1 MAPVLRPGA
10 ISSYLVFIIITVTL
24 GSLQFGYHLAELNAP
39 KAVITCEK
47 DHILSSKLLQCIPM
61 SQELFGLVSSS
72 YTLGGLLGA
81 LLAGPL
87 STKYGRLLVLRSS
100 TIFFILGPLAET
112 VAFPISLLVA
122 GRFLSGIGSGAS
134 LVVGP
139 IYISEVSPSSSKGMF
154 GAVTQVMANI
164 GILLTQILGYF
175 LSKGSTWRIILAV
188 SGCIGVVQLFGLA
201 FVVESPVWLADN
213 QNIVQAKK
221 ILQRIRGPTADISE
235 EIRTWHTSTPSGP
248 RGPIAV
254 ETEEEESLL
263 ANPSSRTASRSKEAV
278 TMFGALMD
286 PIYRPAIISVIA
298 IMLTQQFTGIN
309 SIVMYSVS
317 LLSTILPTTAALLT
331 VLVSCLNLIMTVICA
346 PLSDKL
352 GRKTCILLSIS
363 GMGSMSMLL
372 AIGIAS
378 NFKVLSAV
386 ATLLFVTS
394 FAVGLGPVPFI
405 LASELVG
412 PEAVGATQ
420 SWALASSW
428 IATFIVAQFF
438 PSLNEHMGGK
448 GQIYWLFTTMALIL
462 GSFIGWW
469 VPETKG
475 KSGMDEVWGRAS
487 RASD

>member
-1 MAPVLRPGA
+1 MASPSTV
-10 ISSYLVFIIITVTL
+10 ISPYLIFLISTVTL

-47 DHILSSKLLQCIPM
+47 DHISSSNLPQCMPM
-61 SQELFGLVSSS
+61 SPAVFGLVSSS

-87 STKYGRLLVLRSS
+87 STKYGRLLVLRA
-100 TIFFILGPLAET
+100 TTVFFILGPIAET
-112 VAFPISLLVA
+112 IAFPIPLFVT

-139 IYISEVSPSSSKGMF
+139 IYVSEVSPTNSRGLF

-164 GILLTQILGYF
+164 GILMTQVLGYF
-175 LSKGSTWRIILAV
+175 LSNGHTWRVILSVAGFIGIIQL
-188 SGCIGVVQLFGLA
+188 IGLV
-201 FVVESPVWLADN
+201 FVVESPAWLADN
-213 QNIVQAKK
+213 QNPAQAKRV
-221 ILQRIRGPTADISE
+221 LQRIRGPTADISE
-235 EIRTWHTSTPSGP
+235 EIRAWEASTSSG
-248 RGPIAV
+248 RGHSVAA

-263 ANPSSRTASRSKEAV
+263 ANSTPATVARFKEPV
-278 TMFGALMD
+278 TMLGALLD
-286 PIYRPAIISVIA
+286 PVYRPAIISVIA

-331 VLVSCLNLIMTVICA
+331 VLVSCLNLIMTVVCA

-352 GRKTCILLSIS
+352 GRKTCILLSIA

-378 NFKVLSAV
+378 NLKVLSAV
-386 ATLLFVTS
+386 ATLLFVAS

-428 IATFIVAQFF
+428 TATFIVAQFF
-438 PSLNEHMGGK
+438 PSLNEYMGGH
-448 GQIYWLFTTMALIL
+448 GQIYWLFTAMAVIL

-475 KSGMDEVWGRAS
+475 KSGMDEVWQRNR

>member
-1 MAPVLRPGA
+1 M
-10 ISSYLVFIIITVTL
+10 
-24 GSLQFGYHLAELNAP
+24 
-39 KAVITCEK
+39 
-47 DHILSSKLLQCIPM
+47 PM
-61 SQELFGLVSSS
+61 SPAVFGLVSSS

-87 STKYGRLLVLRSS
+87 STKYGRLLVLRA
-100 TIFFILGPLAET
+100 TTVFFILGPIAET
-112 VAFPISLLVA
+112 IAFPIPLFVT

-139 IYISEVSPSSSKGMF
+139 IYVSEVSPTNSRGLF

-164 GILLTQILGYF
+164 GILMTQVLGYF
-175 LSKGSTWRIILAV
+175 LSNGHTWRVILSVAGFIGIIQL
-188 SGCIGVVQLFGLA
+188 IGLV
-201 FVVESPVWLADN
+201 FVVESPAWLADN
-213 QNIVQAKK
+213 QNPAQAKRV
-221 ILQRIRGPTADISE
+221 LQRIRGPTADISE
-235 EIRTWHTSTPSGP
+235 EIRAWEASTSSG
-248 RGPIAV
+248 RGHSVAA

-263 ANPSSRTASRSKEAV
+263 ANSTPATVARFKEPV
-278 TMFGALMD
+278 TMLGALLD
-286 PIYRPAIISVIA
+286 PVYRPAIISVIA

-331 VLVSCLNLIMTVICA
+331 VLVSCLNLIMTVVCA

-352 GRKTCILLSIS
+352 GRKTCILLSIA

-378 NFKVLSAV
+378 NLKVLSAV
-386 ATLLFVTS
+386 ATLLFVAS

-428 IATFIVAQFF
+428 TATFIVAQFF
-438 PSLNEHMGGK
+438 PSLNEYMGGH
-448 GQIYWLFTTMALIL
+448 GQIYWLFTAMAVIL

-475 KSGMDEVWGRAS
+475 KSGMDEVWQRNR